1 MFQQSIRA
9 LPIDIIDVFEY
20 SFLMIKNTELDRLS
34 ISHGQ
39 ILWVIDS
46 MNFVSWLTRPALDSV
61 LKKFRLNKV
70 PDFDRLGQAGR
81 AGADFAY
88 GFTEVMDCVVAMK
101 LVSDG
106 LAFRHV
112 VGLMKFDPEK
122 LRQCYRRAYFEAES
136 GTGVPLRVSSDDGRH
151 LSISGLVLDFKA
163 QISRSGALSTPGPIL
178 LDPWQALERYTGN
191 YVNFHPTGLARLSQL
206 ATEAVRLAVVAPP
219 VKRGRK
225 S

>member
-1 MFQQSIRA
+1 
-9 LPIDIIDVFEY
+9 
-20 SFLMIKNTELDRLS
+20 MIKNADLDRLS

-39 ILWVIDS
+39 VLWVIDG
-46 MNFVSWLTRPALDSV
+46 MNFVPWLNRPALDSI

-70 PDFDRLGQAGR
+70 PDFDRLGQVGR

-88 GFTEVMDCVVAMK
+88 GFSEVMDCVLAMK

-122 LRQCYRRAYFEAES
+122 LRQGYRRAYLEAN
-136 GTGVPLRVSSDDGRH
+136 GGAGAPLLLTSEDGRQV
-151 LSISGLVLDFKA
+151 SVSGLAIDFMA
-163 QISRSGALSTPGPIL
+163 QISNYGALSTPGPIL
-178 LDPWQALERYTGN
+178 LTPWQALERYTAL
-191 YVNFHPTGLARLSQL
+191 YANFHPMGFVRLSQL
-206 ATEAVRLAVVAPP
+206 ATEAVRLALVAPP

>member
-1 MFQQSIRA
+1 M
-9 LPIDIIDVFEY
+9 IDNIDLFAY
-20 SFLMIKNTELDRLS
+20 LFIMNRDTELGQLS

-39 ILWVIDS
+39 VLWVIDS

-70 PDFDRLGQAGR
+70 PDFDRRGQAGR

-101 LVSDG
+101 LVSEG

-122 LRQCYRRAYFEAES
+122 LRHWYRRAYFEAES
-136 GTGVPLRVSSDDGRH
+136 GAGAPLRVTSDDGRH

-163 QISRSGALSTPGPIL
+163 QISRLGALSTPGPIL
-178 LDPWQALERYTGN
+178 LDPWQALERYTAN
-191 YVNFHPTGLARLSQL
+191 YVNLHPTGLVRLSQL

>member
-1 MFQQSIRA
+1 MI
-9 LPIDIIDVFEY
+9 PIDYIDPFAY
-20 SFLMIKNTELDRLS
+20 IYCMLKDTELDRLS

-39 ILWVIDS
+39 VLWVIDG
-46 MNFVSWLTRPALDSV
+46 MNFVPWLNRPALDSV

-70 PDFDRLGQAGR
+70 PDFDRLGQVGR

-88 GFTEVMDCVVAMK
+88 GFSELMDCVLAMK
-101 LVSDG
+101 LVSEG

-122 LRQCYRRAYFEAES
+122 LRQFYRRAYFESENGA
-136 GTGVPLRVSSDDGRH
+136 GAPLRVNSEDGRRV
-151 LSISGLVLDFKA
+151 SISGLVLDFKA
-163 QISRSGALSTPGPIL
+163 QISKSGALSTPGPIL
-178 LDPWQALERYTGN
+178 LDPWQALERYTAA
-191 YVNFHPTGLARLSQL
+191 YVNLHPMGLVRLSQL
-206 ATEAVRLAVVAPP
+206 ATEAVRLALAAPV

>member
-1 MFQQSIRA
+1 
-9 LPIDIIDVFEY
+9 
-20 SFLMIKNTELDRLS
+20 MIKNAELDRLS
-34 ISHGQ
+34 IAHGQ
-39 ILWVIDS
+39 VLWVIDG
-46 MNFVSWLTRPALDSV
+46 MNFVPWLNRTALDSV

-70 PDFDRLGQAGR
+70 PDFDRLGQVGR
-81 AGADFAY
+81 SGADFAY
-88 GFTEVMDCVVAMK
+88 SFSEIMDCVLAMK
-101 LVSDG
+101 LVSEG

-112 VGLMKFDPEK
+112 LGLMKFDPEK

-136 GTGVPLRVSSDDGRH
+136 GVGAPLRVNSQDGRH
-151 LSISGLVLDFKA
+151 ISISGLVLDFKA
-163 QISRSGALSTPGPIL
+163 QISKSGSLSTPGPIL

>member
-1 MFQQSIRA
+1 
-9 LPIDIIDVFEY
+9 
-20 SFLMIKNTELDRLS
+20 MIKNTELDRLS

-39 ILWVIDS
+39 ILWVIDG
-46 MNFVSWLTRPALDSV
+46 MNFVPWLNRAALDSV

-70 PDFDRLGQAGR
+70 PDFDRVGQAGR

-88 GFTEVMDCVVAMK
+88 GFSEIMDCVLAMK
-101 LVSDG
+101 LVSEG

-136 GTGVPLRVSSDDGRH
+136 GAGAPLGVTSDDGRRV
-151 LSISGLVLDFKA
+151 SISGLVLDFKA
-163 QISRSGALSTPGPIL
+163 QISKSGALSTPGPIL
-178 LDPWQALERYTGN
+178 LDPWQALERYTAS
-191 YVNFHPTGLARLSQL
+191 YVGLHPTGLVRLSQI
-206 ATEAVRLAVVAPP
+206 ATEAVRLALVAPP

>member
-1 MFQQSIRA
+1 MLKDQ
-9 LPIDIIDVFEY
+9 
-20 SFLMIKNTELDRLS
+20 ELDRLS

-39 ILWVIDS
+39 VLWVIDG
-46 MNFVSWLTRPALDSV
+46 MNFVPWLNRPALDSV

-70 PDFDRLGQAGR
+70 PDFDRLGQVGR

-88 GFTEVMDCVVAMK
+88 GFSEVMDCVLAMK
-101 LVSDG
+101 LVSEG

-122 LRQCYRRAYFEAES
+122 LRQYYRRAYLEANS
-136 GTGVPLRVSSDDGRH
+136 GAGEPLLLRSGDGREV
-151 LSISGLVLDFKA
+151 SFSGLAIDFMA
-163 QISRSGALSTPGPIL
+163 QISKFGALSTPGPIL
-178 LDPWQALERYTGN
+178 LTPWQALERYTAH
-191 YVNFHPTGLARLSQL
+191 YANFHPMGLVRLSQL
-206 ATEAVRLAVVAPP
+206 ATEAVRLALVAPV